1 VPEVGIPLVSEL
13 VLLRLA
19 QDKFPMRRRAG
30 SPTGVPY
37 DGNIPYLAFIF
48 YEHIK
53 ILNEIQP
60 FIG

>member
-53 ILNEIQP
+53 ILNKI
-60 FIG
+60 